1 VSIEIK
7 ETDAAAPY
15 MLIEK
20 LANGK
25 STSQAKKRAEK
36 IKYEYKIEGNTIIL
50 DNYLL
55 TAVENKFRGQE
66 VEIYLYLP
74 KGTIFQTD
82 ESFSNFDRSD
92 YGFFDEN
99 EYDTKNPVYRVDAD
113 KVRCLNCLAE
123 ENRENNGIEN
133 EDSSATIYYDENGVL
148 IKKEVKVN
156 ETDSSKTKEI
166 ITIKTK

>member
-1 VSIEIK
+1 MK
-7 ETDAAAPY
+7 
-15 MLIEK
+15 M
-20 LANGK
+20 
-25 STSQAKKRAEK
+25 
-36 IKYEYKIEGNTIIL
+36 NTI
-50 DNYLL
+50 
-55 TAVENKFRGQE
+55 
-66 VEIYLYLP
+66 P
-74 KGTIFQTD
+74 
-82 ESFSNFDRSD
+82 
-92 YGFFDEN
+92 
-99 EYDTKNPVYRVDAD
+99 KNPVYRVDAD